1 MPEKEKKTTQD
12 SGGHKK
18 HHKYLKN
25 YHIKKSF
32 VFIST
37 SPEKKMKAKSQKN

>member
-1 MPEKEKKTTQD
+1 MLEKEKKTTQD

-25 YHIKKSF
+25 YHIKKEF
-32 VFIST
+32 RFHLNISR
-37 SPEKKMKAKSQKN
+37 EENEG